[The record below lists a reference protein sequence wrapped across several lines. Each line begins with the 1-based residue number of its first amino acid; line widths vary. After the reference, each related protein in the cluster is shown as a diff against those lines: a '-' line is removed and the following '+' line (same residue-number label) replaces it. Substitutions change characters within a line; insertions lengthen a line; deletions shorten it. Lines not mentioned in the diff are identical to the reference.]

1 MAVVVVHKDP
11 FVRTAILAA
20 FLLVVTGCGA
30 DSETPDVAVETSE
43 VRVGWQTPW
52 ATQGQLVQVMKHT
65 DVLATEDLDG
75 SFVGFPFGGPL
86 NEAALAGSVDVVLT
100 ADQPAATLLARDGA
114 FTIVGRLMYNRVAIY
129 VPPDSP
135 IQEVADLQGARVAMP
150 FGAAAQ
156 RDALAAI
163 EAAGLDPANDIEAV
177 NLDVLE
183 QAAIVQSGSSS
194 SWGDLDALVGFDP
207 TPAIFEAQGQAR
219 MLHVGQVVAV
229 IMMADQFLQ
238 DEEVARRFLRA
249 YVKSWAYYAEH
260 RDAADDW
267 FKAESGLTFEGSGPL
282 DIAASVEPN
291 ASAGSTDELSVI
303 LSDDDLA
310 VLQEAADFIADHELV
325 PTRVTM
331 ADHVDQSLLTTAV
344 DEITDADVD
353 SVQVTD
359 P

>member
-1 MAVVVVHKDP
+1 
-11 FVRTAILAA
+11 
-20 FLLVVTGCGA
+20 
-30 DSETPDVAVETSE
+30 
-43 VRVGWQTPW
+43 
-52 ATQGQLVQVMKHT
+52 MKHT
-65 DVLATEDLDG
+65 NVFETEGLRG
-75 SFVGFPFGGPL
+75 TFVGFPFGGPL

-135 IQEVADLQGARVAMP
+135 IQEVADLQGTRVAMP

-163 EAAGLDPANDIEAV
+163 EDAGLDPATDIEAV

-183 QAAIVQSGSSS
+183 QAAIVQGGTSS

-229 IMMADQFLQ
+229 VMLADEFLA

-249 YVKSWAYYAEH
+249 YVKSWAYYAQNQDE
-260 RDAADDW
+260 ANEW
-267 FKAESGLTFEGSGPL
+267 FKAESGLSFEGSGPL
-282 DIAASVEPN
+282 EIAASVEPN
-291 ASAGSTDELSVI
+291 VDASTPEELRTT
-303 LSDDDLA
+303 LSDADLA
-310 VLQEAADFIADHELV
+310 VLQEAADFIADRELV

-331 ADHVDQSLLTTAV
+331 ADHVDQSLMTAV
-344 DEITDADVD
+344 AGEITEADLD
-353 SVQVTD
+353 GIRASD